1 MPGRHRPGALGLIII
16 YPFLINNCK
25 IIGLDMAAKK
35 GATAGSTFR
44 PKTKKVGKAKKSFGP
59 KEQKPKK
66 YVGQG
71 R

>member
-1 MPGRHRPGALGLIII
+1 MGLIIL

-25 IIGLDMAAKK
+25 ITGLDMAAKK
-35 GATAGSTFR
+35 GATAGTPFR
-44 PKTKKVGKAKKSFGP
+44 VKVKKVGKAKKSFGP

>member
-1 MPGRHRPGALGLIII
+1 
-16 YPFLINNCK
+16 
-25 IIGLDMAAKK
+25 MAAKK

-44 PKTKKVGKAKKSFGP
+44 PKTKKVGKAKKGFGP